1 MRRRGAGNR
10 CTFSL
15 QESSAKMRSI
25 ADAFFLLR
33 ATALMKTPNSKHDNF
48 RIRNARRWSPGGWLP
63 YAGALATV
71 SLAFLIRFELHPV
84 LQSDYP
90 FLLFTV
96 AALLVEFFLG
106 LGPALLVVVAGLL
119 LGTYFFAPPYDSF
132 LVPEPLDLFFVAGYL
147 LVALLAIFLLE
158 DLQRSRYAL
167 SLMKEVLQSRLEMLE
182 RSNTGRMLAERA
194 AQENS
199 ERFRSL
205 AASFPQILYM
215 RRVDGEFEYLN
226 EQFYRYTGVAPGAL
240 GAAGWMLAVH
250 PEDTTLVTE
259 LCDRVGS
266 SGVAETLKL
275 RLRMADGSYEQFAGP
290 LTRLEGKHGKD
301 IKWVG
306 SVVTPRAS

>member
-1 MRRRGAGNR
+1 
-10 CTFSL
+10 
-15 QESSAKMRSI
+15 MRSI
-25 ADAFFLLR
+25 ADDFFLLR
-33 ATALMKTPNSKHDNF
+33 ATVLMKTPNSKHDNF
-48 RIRNARRWSPGGWLP
+48 RIRNARRWSLGGWRP

-96 AALLVEFFLG
+96 TALLVEFFLG
-106 LGPALLVVVAGLL
+106 LGPALLVVFIGLL
-119 LGTYFFAPPYDSF
+119 LGTYFFVQPYDSF
-132 LVPEPLDLFFVAGYL
+132 MVPEPLDLFFVAGYL
-147 LVALLAIFLLE
+147 LITLLAIFLLE
-158 DLQRSRYAL
+158 DLQRSKYAL
-167 SLMKEVLQSRLEMLE
+167 SLMKDVLQSRLEMLE
-182 RSNTGRMLAERA
+182 RSNTERMLAERA

-205 AASFPQILYM
+205 GASFPQILYM

-250 PEDTTLVTE
+250 PEDTAAVMAVS
-259 LCDRVGS
+259 DRVGD
-266 SGVAETLKL
+266 SGVPETLKF
-275 RLRMADGSYEQFAGP
+275 RLRMADGSYERFSGP
-290 LTRLEGKHGKD
+290 LTRLDGKHGKD

-306 SVVTPRAS
+306 SVVKPRAS